1 MRHST
6 TGRRGARIALR
17 PRTTAIASLAAVGL
31 VLAACS
37 SGGSSTE
44 SSSAAPESSA
54 ATPTSEA
61 PAEPVELWVQS
72 GNGGSDALLAGYEAL
87 NAAFEAANPGVTIK
101 FEVKSFTD
109 LVDTLPLQ
117 LSGDDVPDVTQVNQG
132 YGSLGQLVGSGLVAP
147 LDDVAQAND
156 WEGRQGAALVA
167 LDGRFSPDGKTMGS
181 GELYGM
187 SATGAWV
194 GLYMNMDIASEL
206 GITAPPASLEEM
218 EAMLAK
224 AKEGGQTGLMFGAS
238 DGGEQIWLMANLLMA
253 YTSPQTV
260 SDVINGA
267 NEQLPPETL
276 KAAETMKAWAEAG
289 YLTEGWAA
297 LDSTEVLGMFA
308 EGEGLFAL
316 NGSWNVFQS
325 DTPESF
331 RLVPFPLGDASTIAA
346 IATGD
351 LPWSVPTNAKNP
363 DLAKAYIN
371 FITSP
376 EASEI
381 WIKQGQ
387 VPATV
392 SGNEAELV
400 QANGLVGV
408 SADAVLS
415 WVNVMQNGTPVGFPD
430 WATPT
435 WYDTIAQ
442 SSTALM
448 AGEIT
453 PQEFVDA
460 LQADYGA
467 FTAERMGS

>member
-1 MRHST
+1 MRET
-6 TGRRGARIALR
+6 TLGKRRAHRALR
-17 PRTTAIASLAAVGL
+17 PRSAAIASIAAVGL

-37 SGGSSTE
+37 SGGSS
-44 SSSAAPESSA
+44 SDSSAGSETSGAS
-54 ATPTSEA
+54 TSEGSVEA
-61 PAEPVELWVQS
+61 VELWVQS
-72 GNGGSDALLAGYEAL
+72 GNGGADALLAGYEAL
-87 NAAFEAANPGVTIK
+87 NAAFEAANPGVTIR
-101 FEVKSFTD
+101 FEVKSFD
-109 LVDTLPLQ
+109 ALVDTLPLQ
-117 LSGDDVPDVTQVNQG
+117 LSGASVPDVTQVNQG
-132 YGSLGQLVGSGLVAP
+132 YGSLGQLVGSGLLAP

-194 GLYMNMDIASEL
+194 GLFMNMDIASEL
-206 GITAPPASLEEM
+206 GISAPPTSLEEM
-218 EAMLAK
+218 EEMLAK
-224 AKEGGQTGLMFGAS
+224 AKQGGEAGLMFGAT

-260 SDVINGA
+260 SDVLNGTD
-267 NEQLPPETL
+267 EQLPPQML
-276 KAAETMKAWAEAG
+276 QAAETMKAWAEAG
-289 YLTEGWAA
+289 YLTDGWAA

-308 EGEGLFAL
+308 KGEGLFAL
-316 NGSWNVFQS
+316 NGSWNIFES

-331 RLVPFPLGDASTIAA
+331 RLVPFPLGSADSIAA

-351 LPWSVPTNAKNP
+351 LPWSVPANAKNQ

-392 SGNEAELV
+392 SGNEAALV
-400 QANGLVGV
+400 QSNGLVGV

-415 WVNVMQNGTPVGFPD
+415 WVNVMENGTPVGFPD

-448 AGEIT
+448 AGQIT

-467 FTAERMGS
+467 FTAERTGS

>member
-1 MRHST
+1 MRET
-6 TGRRGARIALR
+6 TLGRRRAHRALR
-17 PRTTAIASLAAVGL
+17 PHSAAIASIAAVGL

-37 SGGSSTE
+37 SGGSS
-44 SSSAAPESSA
+44 SDSSAGTETSGTS
-54 ATPTSEA
+54 TSEA
-61 PAEPVELWVQS
+61 STEAVELWVQS
-72 GNGGSDALLAGYEAL
+72 GNGGADALLAGYEVL
-87 NAAFEAANPGVTIK
+87 NAAFEAANPGVTIR
-101 FEVKSFTD
+101 FEVKSFD
-109 LVDTLPLQ
+109 ALVDTLPLQ
-117 LSGDDVPDVTQVNQG
+117 LSGASVPDVTQVNQG
-132 YGSLGQLVGSGLVAP
+132 YGSLGQLVGSGLLAP

-194 GLYMNMDIASEL
+194 GLFMNMDIAGEL
-206 GITAPPASLEEM
+206 GISAPPTSLEEM
-218 EAMLAK
+218 EEMLAK
-224 AKEGGQTGLMFGAS
+224 AKEGGEPGLMFGAT

-260 SDVINGA
+260 SDVLNGTD
-267 NEQLPPETL
+267 EQLPPQML
-276 KAAETMKAWAEAG
+276 RAAETMKAWADAG
-289 YLTEGWAA
+289 YLTDGWAA

-308 EGEGLFAL
+308 KGEGLFAL
-316 NGSWNVFQS
+316 NGSWNIFES

-331 RLVPFPLGDASTIAA
+331 RLVPFPLGSADSIAA

-351 LPWSVPTNAKNP
+351 LPWSVPSNAKNQ

-392 SGNEAELV
+392 SGNEAALV
-400 QANGLVGV
+400 ESNGLVGV

-415 WVNVMQNGTPVGFPD
+415 WVNVMENGTPVGFPD

-448 AGEIT
+448 AGQIT

-467 FTAERMGS
+467 FTAERKGS